1 MKVGELREKL
11 AKLKKEEVI
20 KLAVEFYK
28 RVSKENKEYYGLD
41 DMVDN
46 PPKKKE
52 KATKKT
58 AQTLPEVEAEVT
70 TFIEH
75 VRAGYYFDH
84 NKIVPRKERINWRF
98 KVKRWYKVLISKK
111 IKEGNLQIQADL
123 LTQLYVLMCEAAGY
137 HHFSTT
143 DPFQSIGL
151 EQTDFCKT
159 VLTFIGEAEGKRVLA
174 DKGIDLVIK
183 NDADANTFTSSLMD
197 ELVEALDIPD
207 LKYEAIEKIR
217 KLTAKNGF
225 LPPSPKE
232 KKKPVFLSSARR
244 DAYRQERIHNNY
256 SKLVFRLYMS
266 LYEEERGIEYYKIQY
281 YEKNEEVKL
290 YILIDLLFEHKKM
303 EPIRREIE
311 KGIEQGIKPRK
322 NLMKMLNYIKEKNEL
337 PKFMNYFE

>member
-11 AKLKKEEVI
+11 GKLKKEEVI

-46 PPKKKE
+46 PPKKQE
-52 KATKKT
+52 KATKKI

-98 KVKRWYKVLISKK
+98 KVKRWYKALIGKK
-111 IKEGNLQIQADL
+111 IKEGNLHVQADL
-123 LTQLYVLMCEAAGY
+123 LTQLYVLMCEASGY

-143 DPFQSIGL
+143 DPFQSIGI

-159 VLTFIGEAEGKRVLA
+159 VLTFMGEAEGKRILA
-174 DKGIDLVIK
+174 DKGIDLIIK

-197 ELVEALDIPD
+197 ELVAALNIPD
-207 LKYEAIEKIR
+207 LKYEAIEKAR

-232 KKKPVFLSSARR
+232 KKKPVFSFSSRR
-244 DAYRQERIHNNY
+244 DEYQQERRHNNY
-256 SKLVFRLYMS
+256 TELVFRLYMS

-281 YEKNEEVKL
+281 YRKDEEIKL
-290 YILIDLLFEHKKM
+290 YVLIRLLFEYQK
-303 EPIRREIE
+303 PGLIRRELETAIKE
-311 KGIEQGIKPRK
+311 GIEPRK
-322 NLMKMLNYIKEKNEL
+322 NLLDLLEHIKENDAL
-337 PKFMNYFE
+337 PKYMR